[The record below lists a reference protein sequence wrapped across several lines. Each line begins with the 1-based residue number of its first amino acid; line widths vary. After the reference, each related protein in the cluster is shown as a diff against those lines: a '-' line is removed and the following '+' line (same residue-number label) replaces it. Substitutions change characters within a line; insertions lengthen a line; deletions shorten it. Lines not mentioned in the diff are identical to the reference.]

1 MENESSVKSKKGMSP
16 MMIGGIIILVI
27 ALGAVA
33 VFATKN
39 NSSTSTQN
47 SSAPHNAPTEA
58 MKDDS
63 SMKSQTTPGD
73 TMKEGGTSEEK
84 TEGALKTFEVDASNF
99 KFAPNKISVNEG
111 DTVKITFKNTGGMH
125 NFNIDEFNAK
135 SKTIQTGQTDEL
147 MFVASKKGSFEFYCS
162 VGNHRAMG
170 MVGTLTVL

>member
-1 MENESSVKSKKGMSP
+1 MENESATKSKKGMSP
-16 MMIGGIIILVI
+16 MMIGGIIVLVI
-27 ALGAVA
+27 ALAAVA

-39 NSSTSTQN
+39 NPSSTSQT
-47 SSAPHNAPTEA
+47 SNAPTEA
-58 MKDDS
+58 VKNDS
-63 SMKSQTTPGD
+63 MMKSATTTPGAM
-73 TMKEGGTSEEK
+73 MKEGSSSEEK
-84 TEGALKTFEVDASNF
+84 TEGAIKTFEVDASNF
-99 KFAPNKISVNEG
+99 KFAPNKLTVNEG

-170 MVGTLTVL
+170 MVGTLTVM